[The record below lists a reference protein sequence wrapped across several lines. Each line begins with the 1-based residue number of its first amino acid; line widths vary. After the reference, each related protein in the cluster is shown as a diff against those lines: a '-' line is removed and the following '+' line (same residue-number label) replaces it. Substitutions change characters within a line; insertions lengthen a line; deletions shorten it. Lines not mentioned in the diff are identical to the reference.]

1 MKYAEVLQIRT
12 SSSVSKCASFPSTE
26 QDTEITSVWNR
37 LWTTC
42 DCSDNQTHCCSIPFV
57 EITQYFKPCNRLSC
71 LLKARAWEQCLTQGR
86 STLTFVKSCIV
97 YKQLELTQQHRWMY
111 RNPGCNPKLKEPG
124 DRQTNAIQPKDRR

>member
-1 MKYAEVLQIRT
+1 MLRFCRYVLRPPLA
-12 SSSVSKCASFPSTE
+12 SVPLSLALSKILKLQACGIGCGRRVTALIAKRIAVSF
-26 QDTEITSVWNR
+26 R
-37 LWTTC
+37 L
-42 DCSDNQTHCCSIPFV
+42 
-57 EITQYFKPCNRLSC
+57 LSC

-97 YKQLELTQQHRWMY
+97 YKQLELTQQHRGMY